1 MQAIESI
8 PVFRT
13 RQAAPTCAA
22 KEATPIGLDARRDAL
37 QSFVG
42 QVVSDND
49 MAILYYRAHRAGAVL
64 TSEWMADTLPCD
76 HRVTGYYP
84 AL

>member
-13 RQAAPTCAA
+13 RQAAPVA
-22 KEATPIGLDARRDAL
+22 KEAAPIGLDARRDAL

-49 MAILYYRAHRAGAVL
+49 MAILYYRAHRAGAML
-64 TSEWMADTLPCD
+64 TSEWMDDTLPCD

-84 AL
+84 AK